1 MSFRNVRLDL
11 VARHTGWEYRELR
24 HALQQGLVPA
34 CDWLPGPKWYLEPVV
49 VDEITA
55 MLLVAGLVLRS
66 FGITDAAVRQML
78 SAMTMPR
85 RWHQQPER
93 TPLLSAVL
101 DHGRVVVQLAE
112 QAYLRFQI
120 DRETT
125 DWMCFRQGSV
135 FSAQEFSPRAVL
147 AVDLG
152 GIHQQLLSGDLAT

>member
-1 MSFRNVRLDL
+1 MSFRNVPLDL
-11 VARHTGWEYRELR
+11 VARNTGWEYKELR

-34 CDWLPGPKWYLEPVV
+34 CDRLPGPKWYLEPVV

-55 MLLVAGLVLRS
+55 MLLVVGLVLRL
-66 FGITDAAVRQML
+66 FGITDGSIRQML

-93 TPLLSAVL
+93 ALLLSSVL
-101 DHGRVVVQLAE
+101 DHERVVVQLAD

-125 DWMCFRQGSV
+125 DWMCFRQGSLLSDQDV
-135 FSAQEFSPRAVL
+135 SPRAIL

-152 GIHQQLLSGDLAT
+152 GIHQQLLGNPAS